1 MTKPTRAP
9 IAIVSHRGTVHPLPD
24 RHLTAYQHIEA
35 NVAKYIYTKEELVAA
50 MKAANQARS
59 EEIEDAR
66 SVPDATAGLDLD
78 AGFDAESVLDEYVPD
93 PEQASV
99 RTSLQ
104 EAFGLQD

>member
-1 MTKPTRAP
+1 MTKPTRTP

-35 NVAKYIYTKEELVAA
+35 NVAKYIYTKDELIAA
-50 MKAANQARS
+50 MKAATQARA

-66 SVPDATAGLDLD
+66 RVPDATAGLDLD
-78 AGFDAESVLDEYVPD
+78 AGFDAEAALEEYVPD
-93 PEQASV
+93 PEQVSA

-104 EAFGLQD
+104 EAFGLPD